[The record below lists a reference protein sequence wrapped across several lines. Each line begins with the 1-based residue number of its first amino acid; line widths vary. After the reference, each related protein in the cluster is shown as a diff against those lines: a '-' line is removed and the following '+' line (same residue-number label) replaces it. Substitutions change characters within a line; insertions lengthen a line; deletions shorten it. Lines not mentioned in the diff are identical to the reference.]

1 MSVAE
6 SSAGALHKAPF
17 YLELH
22 PLGGSKNAKWWI
34 CLEDDILTLK
44 NNSDASVLQ
53 LHRSEAARYVR
64 VQFDVV
70 RGRILTFSAG
80 EGLKKYA
87 FRIGKAP
94 LLTLLTWFPHKSPA
108 ERVKE
113 IRISSASVCLF
124 GVVHLLLAPYL
135 DWEWGALLLLA
146 GGWGLLLPARECHAA
161 NGMALV
167 AAGLWSL
174 FPWSTPGLDPR
185 VIPWD
190 ERLIPL
196 ISGSLLITWGIQQ
209 FAMLSPNQALRA
221 ARAIRDRKA
230 ACTPGD
236 SRIVRRTGIVALV
249 ASALLGVYALVA
261 TSAWVLRAAPVPP
274 NQLDPLVT
282 DAVAAGG
289 ISIVSACAAF
299 MLLFRRTAVY
309 REAKATGLL
318 VLVAGV
324 LAMWAAIFAATEF
337 ATAGY
342 MSFEGVIGKQLGRFA
357 QPYVWGSL
365 VPFAVLYSRWF
376 TRAVDRE
383 LEEFRD

>member
-17 YLELH
+17 YIELH
-22 PLGGSKNAKWWI
+22 PLGGSKTAKWWI

-44 NNSDASVLQ
+44 NEGDASVLQ

-64 VQFDVV
+64 VQLDVI
-70 RGRILTFSAG
+70 RGRILTFAAG
-80 EGLKKYA
+80 AGLKKYA
-87 FRIGKAP
+87 FRIGKDH

-113 IRISSASVCLF
+113 VRISSGSVCLF

-146 GGWGLLLPARECHAA
+146 GGWGLLLPTRECYAA

-185 VIPWD
+185 AIPWD

-196 ISGSLLITWGIQQ
+196 IAGSLLITWGIQQ

-230 ACTPGD
+230 AFTPGN
-236 SRIVRRTGIVALV
+236 SHIVRNTGVAAV
-249 ASALLGVYALVA
+249 TASALLGIYALVA
-261 TSAWVLRAAPVPP
+261 TVAWFLRTTPVPP
-274 NQLDPLVT
+274 DQVDPLVT
-282 DAVAAGG
+282 DAVAMGG
-289 ISIVSACAAF
+289 MSAVAACAGL

-309 REAKATGLL
+309 REAKATGLF
-318 VLVAGV
+318 VLICAA
-324 LAMWAAIFAATEF
+324 LALWAAIFTATEF
-337 ATAGY
+337 IASGY
-342 MSFEGVIGKQLGRFA
+342 TGFEGVIGRQLGRFA

-365 VPFAVLYSRWF
+365 IPCAVLYSRWF